1 MVNDLRL
8 SGNLSDELNEKR
20 CFTIT
25 YFSESNMV
33 NFEYY
38 NSLFF
43 KNKELYYIL
52 GISLAYD
59 TCSIPEAGDLIFE
72 VDCIK
77 PDHISEKYVFHSNY
91 DNVMEVERS
100 GNKPIL
106 SLLDEAISFLSA
118 SLDEIVTEI
127 AKVENPQIF
136 NLREAFEFFKE
147 DYELLTDHMF
157 FGDDNE
163 NSYLLQRY

>member
-1 MVNDLRL
+1 MVNDLIL
-8 SGNLSDELNEKR
+8 SGDLSDEPNEKR
-20 CFTIT
+20 GFTIF
-25 YFSESNMV
+25 YFSKTNMV

-59 TCSIPEAGDLIFE
+59 PCSIPEVGDLIFE

-77 PDHISEKYVFHSNY
+77 PDYVPDKYVFHSNHE
-91 DNVMEVERS
+91 NMMEVERS

-106 SLLDEAISFLSA
+106 SLLDESTSFLGA
-118 SLDEIVTEI
+118 SLDEVINEI

-136 NLREAFEFFKE
+136 NLREAFEFFMK
-147 DYELLTDHMF
+147 DYELLTEYMF
-157 FGDDNE
+157 FGKDAE
-163 NSYLLQRY
+163 NPDLLQRF